1 MFARISLNTTATILP
16 LYLTYESEYE
26 PSDGMET
33 PIALAAIPL
42 ASYICSLIFSVT
54 LQNWMVQHYRNRVIP
69 MFLSILVTALGSL
82 PMAFLGSGNL
92 RNVMY
97 LTASIQGIGNAMML
111 NTGTACI
118 SDVIG

>member
-26 PSDGMET
+26 ASDGMET

-42 ASYICSLIFSVT
+42 ASYICSLLFSIF
-54 LQNWMVQHYRNRVIP
+54 LQNKMVKHFRNRTIP
-69 MFLSILVTALGSL
+69 MFLSIIVTALGSL
-82 PMAFLGSGNL
+82 PMAFLGSGRW

>member
-1 MFARISLNTTATILP
+1 
-16 LYLTYESEYE
+16 
-26 PSDGMET
+26 MET

-82 PMAFLGSGNL
+82 PMAFLGSGNW

-97 LTASIQGIGNAMML
+97 LAASIQGIGNAMML